1 MPRYCL
7 CPYPLYQG
15 GKCVY
20 CGDESG
26 ESTEPKEIE
35 QSRVAFRRSGTCIC
49 KIADPGPDGFC
60 RKCRREFFMVKDV
73 DAGYASENSNATRG
87 GAKNEEAE
95 SGSEAQ
101 AGWYP
106 DPSTGELKYFD
117 GMKWLNIPAPN
128 SDSKTTT
135 SDPGKQI
142 GKAAKATELNRATPA
157 IKLDPV
163 GDRYGFIGSYSICG
177 SCGSTNKNSAVCTNC
192 GHQLN
197 KKEEGYKSP
206 INPTQSMAGYLDT
219 KPEPEKKQLKS
230 LMFFGLIILIIILG
244 IQFSG
249 NSNPQSP
256 ANTGSGGDGRW
267 IEKCRWVQVPNPA
280 YRPAPPGISI
290 TEGLT
295 YDNRRTV
302 TEQRCTD
309 VYVND

>member
-1 MPRYCL
+1 MTKPRYCL

-35 QSRVAFRRSGTCIC
+35 QNRVAFRRSGTCIC

-60 RKCRREFFMVKDV
+60 LKCRREFFIVKDV
-73 DAGYASENSNATRG
+73 DAGDASENSNTTKS

-106 DPSTGELKYFD
+106 DPSTGELKYYD
-117 GMKWLNIPAPN
+117 GVKWLNIPAPN

-142 GKAAKATELNRATPA
+142 GKAAKARELNRATPV

-177 SCGSTNKNSAVCTNC
+177 SCGSTNKNSAVCTKC
-192 GHQLN
+192 GHNFSKAENIYQSSI
-197 KKEEGYKSP
+197 SP
-206 INPTQSMAGYLDT
+206 STSSNSYIEDEH
-219 KPEPEKKQLKS
+219 EPSNGRQKALV
-230 LMFFGLIILIIILG
+230 FLG
-244 IQFSG
+244 IAALILFVVSQIGGGS
-249 NSNPQSP
+249 NSQPP
-256 ANTGSGGDGRW
+256 TDTGSNGEGRW
-267 IEKCRWVQVPNPA
+267 ISKCRTILVPNPN
-280 YRPAPPGISI
+280 YPGDQVPISERI
-290 TEGLT
+290 GIPR
-295 YDNRRTV
+295 NFP
-302 TEQRCTD
+302 QQQCTD
-309 VYVND
+309 VYVRD